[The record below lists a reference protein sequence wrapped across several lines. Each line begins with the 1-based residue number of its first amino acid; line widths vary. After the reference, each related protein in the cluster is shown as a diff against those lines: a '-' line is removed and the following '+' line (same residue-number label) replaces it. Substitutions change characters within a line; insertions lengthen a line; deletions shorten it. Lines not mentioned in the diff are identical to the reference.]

1 MNRRGMTLLEIM
13 VAITI
18 LTLILGSLFTVA
30 QSLSETTKVQNA
42 RITAGDE
49 ARRGMQ
55 FLVKELR
62 QASRQSIAWG
72 DLPTTTL
79 SYRVPVDADGNG
91 SAVDV
96 NGNIELSDPRTIQAD
111 ADDLNGDG
119 LTTSQLILIDGT
131 TVRVLANNLTTGG
144 ADLTAGPSGGI
155 VFAQSG
161 SGLEITIATEA
172 SAGKR
177 MMPSGFSETVVP
189 RN

>member
-1 MNRRGMTLLEIM
+1 MNRHGMTLLEIM
-13 VAITI
+13 VATTI
-18 LTLILGSLFTVA
+18 LTLVLGSLFTVG

-42 RITAGDE
+42 RITAGDD

-72 DLPTTTL
+72 DLPTSTL

-96 NGNIELSDPRTIQAD
+96 NGNVEFSDPRTIQVD
-111 ADDLNGDG
+111 TDDLNGDG
-119 LTTSQLILIDGT
+119 MTTTQLILIDGT
-131 TVRVLANNLTTGG
+131 TVRVLANNLM
-144 ADLTAGPSGGI
+144 TASQAASTGGI

-161 SGLEITIATEA
+161 SGLEISIATEA